1 MLANP
6 APCPLPSEAE
16 AEAAETARLSTYS
29 SETLFRGQKEIRITH
44 QGNDYRLRIT
54 RTGGLILNK

>member
-1 MLANP
+1 MHHP
-6 APCPLPSEAE
+6 APRPPAPEAG
-16 AEAAETARLSTYS
+16 AEPADTARLSTYS